1 MRPRGG
7 RDGPR
12 APVLLALAALGT
24 GLWNFPM
31 LAVWDS
37 GGTVLG
43 LPALPVA
50 LFAVWAGL
58 IAALAWVSERGE

>member
-1 MRPRGG
+1 MRERPK
-7 RDGPR
+7 PT
-12 APVLLALAALGT
+12 VLVALAALGT
-24 GLWNFPM
+24 ALWNFPM

-43 LPALPVA
+43 LPALPLA
-50 LFAVWAGL
+50 LFGVWAGL